1 MVGLLHVNTKVL
13 IRSQLGCVV
22 KWLLGILKG
31 TRFTL
36 HGVFSAEEMFVAA
49 FSEQEQRELAEKLT
63 SLLSTYRHISDSY
76 IIVMNQQLLLFQCL
90 SIINTCFDVCQEFK
104 RVTVNE

>member
-1 MVGLLHVNTKVL
+1 MRDTQFN
-13 IRSQLGCVV
+13 
-22 KWLLGILKG
+22 
-31 TRFTL
+31 L

-76 IIVMNQQLLLFQCL
+76 IIVINQQLIVLFQCL
-90 SIINTCFDVCQEFK
+90 CIINCYVLKFVTNSSVS
-104 RVTVNE
+104 VTVNG

>member
-1 MVGLLHVNTKVL
+1 M
-13 IRSQLGCVV
+13 R
-22 KWLLGILKG
+22 G
-31 TRFTL
+31 TQFNL

-76 IIVMNQQLLLFQCL
+76 IIVINQQLIVLFQCL
-90 SIINTCFDVCQEFK
+90 CIINCYVLNSSVS
-104 RVTVNE
+104 VTVNG